1 MSTPDLSSPAPTP
14 AFPRPFG
21 RQEGWMALC
30 ALLLLLVSG
39 HRMGIDRMSAM
50 TGQAAV
56 ASVTGRDDS
65 QVLRG
70 LSTLARRM
78 VPIALATREEAA
90 RRPDIDPEHL
100 PWGMHL
106 EVETRKGERLNPE
119 TLRLE
124 AHPVRVA
131 MLVRPYGYVAE
142 VAAKMLETIE
152 IALWG
157 TIIALALGLPLAL
170 LGATNMAAP
179 APFRI
184 AAHMVVAAFRAM
196 PELVSALFLVVAY
209 GFGPIAG
216 ILALGLYAAGFIGK
230 FFADDMENADP
241 GPQRA
246 LIAGG
251 AGRLAVWRFAIL
263 PQVMP
268 QFIAYTLYIL
278 DRNIRMATVVG
289 LVGAG
294 GIGQEL
300 KGRYDLYEYGHVA
313 TILIAIFLVVL
324 ALDQLS
330 VRLRRHVL

>member
-1 MSTPDLSSPAPTP
+1 MTVAALPRS
-14 AFPRPFG
+14 FPQPFG
-21 RQEGWMALC
+21 QRELWIALI
-30 ALLLLLVSG
+30 ALLLLMLSG
-39 HRMGIDRMSAM
+39 HRVGIDRMVAQ
-50 TGQAAV
+50 TGAAIV
-56 ASVTGRDDS
+56 ATATGRDDS
-65 QVLRG
+65 QVARG

-78 VPIALATREEAA
+78 VPITLATREEAA
-90 RRPDIDPEHL
+90 RRPDIDPDHL
-100 PWGMHL
+100 PWGMRI
-106 EVETRKGERLNPE
+106 EVETRPGERLNPD

-124 AHPVRVA
+124 PHPVRVA
-131 MLVRPYGYVAE
+131 MLVRPYGYIADVA
-142 VAAKMLETIE
+142 VKMVETIE

-157 TIIALALGLPLAL
+157 TVIALLLGLPLAL
-170 LGATNMAAP
+170 ARADNMAAP
-179 APFRI
+179 APLRI
-184 AAHMVVAAFRAM
+184 AARMVIAAFRAM

-209 GFGPIAG
+209 GFGPVAG

-246 LIAGG
+246 LIAAG
-251 AGRLAVWRFAIL
+251 AGRIAVWRFAIL
-263 PQVMP
+263 PQVVP

-278 DRNIRMATVVG
+278 DRNIRMATVIG

-313 TILIAIFLVVL
+313 TILIAIFLTVL

-330 VRLRRHVL
+330 VRLRQRFL

>member
-1 MSTPDLSSPAPTP
+1 MTAAALPA
-14 AFPRPFG
+14 AFPQPFG
-21 RQEGWMALC
+21 RRETLIALA
-30 ALLLLLVSG
+30 ALLLLVLSG
-39 HRMGIDRMSAM
+39 HRVGIDRMVAM
-50 TGQAAV
+50 TAGAV
-56 ASVTGRDDS
+56 VATATGRDDS
-65 QVLRG
+65 QVARG

-78 VPIALATREEAA
+78 VPIALATREEAS
-90 RRPDIDPEHL
+90 RRPDIDPDHL
-100 PWGMHL
+100 PWGMRL
-106 EVETRKGERLNPE
+106 EVETRSGERLNPA

-124 AHPVRVA
+124 PHPERVA
-131 MLVRPYGYVAE
+131 MLVRPFGYVGE

-157 TIIALALGLPLAL
+157 TIIAVLLGLPLAL
-170 LGATNMAAP
+170 AGAANLAAP
-179 APFRI
+179 VPVRI
-184 AAHMVVAAFRAM
+184 AARGCVAAFRAM
-196 PELVSALFLVVAY
+196 PELVSALFLVVAF

-241 GPQRA
+241 APQRA
-246 LIAGG
+246 LIAAG
-251 AGRLAVWRFAIL
+251 AGRIAVWRFAIL

-278 DRNIRMATVVG
+278 DRNVRMATVIG

-324 ALDQLS
+324 ALDHLS
-330 VRLRRHVL
+330 VRLRRRFL